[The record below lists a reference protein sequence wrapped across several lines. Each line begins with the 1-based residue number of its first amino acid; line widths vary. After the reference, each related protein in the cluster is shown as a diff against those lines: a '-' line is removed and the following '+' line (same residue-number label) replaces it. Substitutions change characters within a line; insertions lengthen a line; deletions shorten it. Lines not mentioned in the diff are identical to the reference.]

1 MPTSTDRMS
10 VFPISGLK
18 YQYFPALIGYSDFRF
33 KA

>member
-1 MPTSTDRMS
+1 MLTSTDRMS